1 MVKIAWD
8 EKGKHTYET
17 GTDHGVLYAVDED
30 GAYGK
35 GVAWNGLTKVT
46 ESPEGAEATDIYADN
61 IKYLSLLSAE
71 SLKGT
76 IEAYTY
82 PDEFGEC
89 DGTVDLVAGVTVGQ
103 QNRKMFGFSYRTL
116 EGNDTKGDAYGEKIH
131 LIYGA
136 KASPSERAYET
147 VNDAPA
153 AVTFSWAF
161 TTTPEEVDG
170 THKPTAS
177 ITLSK
182 DKTTPEIWKTI
193 TDTLY
198 GSDTSTE
205 AKLPTPKELLSLL
218 KVPAPTEGT
227 GSKD

>member
-8 EKGKHTYET
+8 EKGTHTYET
-17 GTDHGVLYAVDED
+17 GTDHGVLYAVGDD
-30 GAYGK
+30 GTYGK

-89 DGTVDLVAGVTVGQ
+89 DGTADLVAGVTVGQ
-103 QNRKMFGFSYRTL
+103 QTRKMFGFSYRTL

-147 VNDAPA
+147 VNDSPA

-161 TTTPEEVDG
+161 TTTPEAVDDA
-170 THKPTAS
+170 HKPTAS

-198 GSDTSTE
+198 GSDANTE

-227 GSKD
+227 GSKA